1 VLSGGGAR
9 GAYEAGVIHF
19 IRTQLPNTVRN
30 RRFDIYSGTSVGA
43 INACFL
49 ASTAHTLAYQGSG
62 IYQLWRNL
70 TQADVY
76 KRNLGELATF
86 VKDTSLGLAANLA
99 FGVHNSGRHFHGLL
113 NSAPLLPTISRTI
126 NFAQLA
132 RNIRENHYGAIAL
145 VATNVAS
152 GAVELFIDKNDSV
165 AYTGVKKTHIG
176 PIEPQHA
183 MASAA
188 IPIIFPAVMING
200 VPYIDGGLRLNT
212 PLSPSVQL
220 GADRILSIGLHY
232 APDLH
237 VSPESVPDQG
247 YPSLGQILGRVMN
260 NIFLDRT
267 KSDVEQMQRINRII
281 EWGENTYGEDF
292 LAQIN
297 QKIQHDKIRGDIAE
311 RGLKKIEILSI
322 TPSQDISDIFIQC
335 YQRESVTN
343 RSINFMEQFLARVMD
358 ISPESGADFLSY
370 LAFMPSFLN
379 SLLELGFEDARA
391 HTNELTGLL
400 SQS

>member
-1 VLSGGGAR
+1 
-9 GAYEAGVIHF
+9 
-19 IRTQLPNTVRN
+19 
-30 RRFDIYSGTSVGA
+30 
-43 INACFL
+43 
-49 ASTAHTLAYQGSG
+49 
-62 IYQLWRNL
+62 
-70 TQADVY
+70 
-76 KRNLGELATF
+76 
-86 VKDTSLGLAANLA
+86 
-99 FGVHNSGRHFHGLL
+99 
-113 NSAPLLPTISRTI
+113 
-126 NFAQLA
+126 
-132 RNIRENHYGAIAL
+132 
-145 VATNVAS
+145 
-152 GAVELFIDKNDSV
+152 
-165 AYTGVKKTHIG
+165 
-176 PIEPQHA
+176 
-183 MASAA
+183 
-188 IPIIFPAVMING
+188 MING

-281 EWGENTYGEDF
+281 EWGDNTYGEDF